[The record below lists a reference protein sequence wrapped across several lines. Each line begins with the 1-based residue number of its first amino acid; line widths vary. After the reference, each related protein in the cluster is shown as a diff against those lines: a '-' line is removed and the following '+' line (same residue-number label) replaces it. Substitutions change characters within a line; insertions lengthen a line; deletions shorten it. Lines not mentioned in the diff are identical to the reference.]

1 MSFNDLLLIVM
12 FPYIPSVVHW
22 GGVLIRRL
30 ALFADTIM
38 TNPLWNRPFH
48 GL

>member
-1 MSFNDLLLIVM
+1 MSLNDLLLIVM
-12 FPYIPSVVHW
+12 FPYISSVVHW
-22 GGVLIRRL
+22 GGVLILRL

-38 TNPLWNRPFH
+38 SNPLGNRPFH